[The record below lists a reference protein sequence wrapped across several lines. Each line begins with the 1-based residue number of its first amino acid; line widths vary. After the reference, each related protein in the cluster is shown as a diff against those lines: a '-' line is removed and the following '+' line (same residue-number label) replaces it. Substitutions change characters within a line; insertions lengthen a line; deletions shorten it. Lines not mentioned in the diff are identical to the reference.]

1 MSLVSAFQNRAHNY
15 ADAFQAN
22 DITSPAMTEA
32 IREWFGLYYFTAP
45 TEKEDPCQQIPYTI
59 IRKLTRAG
67 FAEYTYTASDSYA
80 ERILDSLGKEQRE
93 GFLQKLMIGGEI
105 FLKPVPSD
113 TGWRWLVVDRGNML
127 VFGRDMDGRITDAG
141 IIETK
146 TRGKF
151 VYTLAERRTV
161 ADGFLTIRNM
171 LFRSDS
177 RDVVGVRVPLS
188 ALPEYENLPDEYT
201 YPQRLDGL
209 GMIQAR
215 MPMMNCVD
223 GSTDGVSVYAPAVAA
238 IHNINQNEAQ
248 LSGEFQRGESRV
260 FASSDLFR
268 KEKGTDGR
276 MRPVLTD
283 TIFSAVDTGP
293 EDVPITIF
301 SPELR
306 DESFKRRR
314 EGYLRSIE
322 SIIGLQRG
330 LLSDV
335 QEQERTATEITSSK
349 GDYALT
355 VDDLQGVWRDAVK
368 EVMRICGILGPLYGV
383 PDAHEIPEDGWSID
397 YGDGILY
404 DPSKEDA
411 QLFALV
417 QAGLYQPER
426 YLGWRFNL
434 PAETEAERAKIRR
447 DYMPEAVEDR

>member
-1 MSLVSAFQNRAHNY
+1 MNKLIFLFSASLLLMLASCRTNNTSNPDNPQTDDHAEIALAYGCAYGDAHEEQVGEQLFAFAIGNVQVDDKGEVTDNSNGYYLQLVMYADELSNGQLFKPGSFPVSAKAKAWSTSRGYDVDPEHPGY
-15 ADAFQAN
+15 AYGG
-22 DITSPAMTEA
+22 SV
-32 IREWFGLYYFTAP
+32 LYKV
-45 TEKEDPCQQIPYTI
+45 E
-59 IRKLTRAG
+59 
-67 FAEYTYTASDSYA
+67 
-80 ERILDSLGKEQRE
+80 
-93 GFLQKLMIGGEI
+93 
-105 FLKPVPSD
+105 
-113 TGWRWLVVDRGNML
+113 
-127 VFGRDMDGRITDAG
+127 
-141 IIETK
+141 
-146 TRGKF
+146 
-151 VYTLAERRTV
+151 
-161 ADGFLTIRNM
+161 DGFLTIRNM

-177 RDVVGVRVPLS
+177 RDVVGIRVPLS
-188 ALPEYENLPDEYT
+188 ALPEYENLPEEYT

-209 GMIQAR
+209 GMIHAR

-355 VDDLQGVWRDAVK
+355 VEDLQGVWRDAVK
-368 EVMRICGILGPLYGV
+368 EAMRVCGILGPLYGV
-383 PDAHEIPEDGWSID
+383 PDAHEIPADGWSID
-397 YGDGILY
+397 YGDGILG
-404 DPSKEDA
+404 DDEH
-411 QLFALV
+411 
-417 QAGLYQPER
+417 
-426 YLGWRFNL
+426 
-434 PAETEAERAKIRR
+434 I
-447 DYMPEAVEDR
+447 AVENVVYVDSEWRSSNDASLKGVIA